1 MIDNDDKYE
10 EEVADIDVNDQE
22 VDEAE
27 ISLEDRFNKI
37 CLGENMPKKHNENDI
52 ETGI

>member
-1 MIDNDDKYE
+1 
-10 EEVADIDVNDQE
+10 

-27 ISLEDRFNKI
+27 ISLEGRFNKI

-52 ETGI
+52 ETGIERYEESLNEL

>member
-1 MIDNDDKYE
+1 MMIDNDDKYE
-10 EEVADIDVNDQE
+10 EEVADINIDDQE

-37 CLGENMPKKHNENDI
+37 SLGENMHKKHN
-52 ETGI
+52 